1 MPKLPGGLDPAV
13 DLTPFGGRW
22 IAILRGHIVAQGET
36 RQAAMLAARRARHK
50 ETPLFR
56 YVPSMSALSL
66 HQSLDSIR
74 PALPDGAAVYL
85 VGGAVRDHLLQ
96 RPIHDLDFVSDADGI
111 ELARAVA
118 HFLGAD
124 IFPLDEARGTG
135 RVILTAPDGARLF
148 LDFAMLRGPDLES
161 DLRARDFTINAI
173 ALDARDPARVFDP
186 LGGAQDVRDK
196 RIRACSDQSFEDDPL
211 RVLRAVRQAA
221 ALGFGIDPGT
231 RALMRAATPAIARIS
246 PERLRDELLKI
257 LGGSQPAASLRALE
271 MLGLLPALFPELV
284 PMKGVA
290 QSPPHIYD
298 VWEHTLAALRELEA
312 VLGFIGTQ
320 EHNAEAA
327 ASLPLG
333 LASVWLGRYRREIH
347 AHLQT
352 ELVADRH
359 WRGLLF
365 LAMLYHDAG
374 KPAARSVEADGRI
387 RFIGHEEGSAALA
400 AARARAL
407 KLSNDEIGQLEAA
420 VRHHM
425 RLHQLVQAGG
435 LPSRRAT
442 YRFFRDTRE
451 AGVDICLL
459 TLADVLATY
468 GTLVPQELWKQ
479 YLDLDRHLLE
489 NWWERPAETVRPPA
503 LVSGHDLIERFGL
516 SPGRKIG
523 ELLEAVREAQAA
535 GEVETR
541 EDALGLVAALLGRG

>member
-56 YVPSMSALSL
+56 YVPSMSAPSL

-96 RPIHDLDFVSDADGI
+96 RPIHDLDFATDADGI

-135 RVILTAPDGARLF
+135 RVIVTAPDGARLF
-148 LDFAMLRGPDLES
+148 LDFAVLRGPDLES

-196 RIRACSDQSFEDDPL
+196 RIRACSDQSFKDDPL

-257 LGGSQPAASLRALE
+257 LGGSQPATSLRALE

-312 VLGFIGTQ
+312 ALGLIGTQ

-327 ASLPLG
+327 ASLSLG
-333 LASVWLGRYRREIH
+333 LASVRLGRYRREIH
-347 AHLQT
+347 AHLQA
-352 ELVADRH
+352 ELVADRR

-400 AARARAL
+400 EARARAL
-407 KLSNDEIGQLEAA
+407 KLSNDEIGQLKAA

-479 YLDLDRHLLE
+479 YLELDRHLLE

-541 EDALGLVAALLGRG
+541 EDALGLVAVLLGRG